1 MAIINLLPTD
11 FAPTGPVARFTNIL
25 RGSVIL
31 GFILFVILL
40 LALIGIFIFNSINLS
55 ATVSRENQLK
65 DSIKALSATEQK
77 FVLVKDRVARA
88 KEILD
93 RENASEA
100 AQKLEQL
107 LAGLPEV
114 SLTQS
119 EIVAGKSEL
128 NFLATTPAGL
138 ANLLTRLKTSG
149 LFQAIVLSSLN
160 FNPTTGY
167 QVNITGTKK

>member
-11 FAPTGPVARFTNIL
+11 FAPTGPIARFTNIL

-31 GFILFVILL
+31 GFILFVVLV
-40 LALIGIFIFNSINLS
+40 LALIGIFVFNSINLAS
-55 ATVSRENQLK
+55 TVSRENQLK
-65 DSIKALSATEQK
+65 DSIKALSTTEQK
-77 FVLVKDRVARA
+77 FVLVKDRVGRA
-88 KEILD
+88 KEILG
-93 RENASEA
+93 RESVSGQ
-100 AQKLEQL
+100 AQVLEQL
-107 LAGLPEV
+107 LAGIPDV

-138 ANLLTRLKTSG
+138 TNLLSRLKTSG
-149 LFQAIVLSSLN
+149 LYEAIVLSSLN